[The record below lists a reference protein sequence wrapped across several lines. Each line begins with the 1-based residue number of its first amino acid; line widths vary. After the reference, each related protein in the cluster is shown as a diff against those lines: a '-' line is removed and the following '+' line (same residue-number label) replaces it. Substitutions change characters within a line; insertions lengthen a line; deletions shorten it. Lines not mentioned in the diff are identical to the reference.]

1 MCCSA
6 RKEPHLNLT
15 DWAPGK
21 GWLPRGNGKS
31 VLAGQGEQGTGMHA
45 EVPPPPQKILMFSM
59 KFEAQEL
66 RTSCFSLNCD
76 PVMPRM

>member
-1 MCCSA
+1 M
-6 RKEPHLNLT
+6 L
-15 DWAPGK
+15 
-21 GWLPRGNGKS
+21 KS
-31 VLAGQGEQGTGMHA
+31 L
-45 EVPPPPQKILMFSM
+45 PPPKKILMFSM